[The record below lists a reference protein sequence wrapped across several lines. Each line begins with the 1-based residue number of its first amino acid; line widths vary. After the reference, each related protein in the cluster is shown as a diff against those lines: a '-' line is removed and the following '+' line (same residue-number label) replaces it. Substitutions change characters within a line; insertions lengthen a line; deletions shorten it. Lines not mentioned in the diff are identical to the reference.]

1 MVQKSETK
9 KAKQILHDVIFEL
22 QNVSE
27 SMQWFLSYDR
37 LSELL
42 EIRKEECLRKVYQF
56 KSAKPQMTLSGGFHE
71 VDGDLLVDFL
81 AWNLELDEVAEEFLK
96 GGIFFSERPLYELR
110 ESYKT
115 LIQKTIANHKLDQE
129 LLLLLTAATIDFD
142 DAVDSYLMDKFEIDF
157 FVRRSIH
164 QFLEKF
170 EIHPEYGAEEF
181 LYEYLKSLIPTKILN
196 FRDITREFRDR
207 TYYELYGRFRETKK
221 KKKKKIVQSVSI
233 EVKDLLS
240 FFDLEPGATIVDVKK
255 KFKELLKKYHPDIN
269 KKGEEMTKRIILK
282 YNRLVEL
289 IGS

>member
-1 MVQKSETK
+1 MVQRVEAKKS
-9 KAKQILHDVIFEL
+9 KQILQDVIFEL
-22 QNVSE
+22 QNISE
-27 SMQWFLSYDR
+27 SMLWFLSYDR

-56 KSAKPQMTLSGGFHE
+56 KAAKPQMTLSGGFHE
-71 VDGDLLVDFL
+71 VDGDLLIDFL
-81 AWNLELDEVAEEFLK
+81 AWSLELDEVAEEFLR

-115 LIQKTIANHKLDQE
+115 LVQKTIANHKLDRE
-129 LLLLLTAATIDFD
+129 LLLLLTAATVDYD

-170 EIHPEYGAEEF
+170 EIHPEFGAEEF

-221 KKKKKIVQSVSI
+221 KKKKIVKTVSD
-233 EVKDLLS
+233 EVKDLLA
-240 FFDLEPGATIVDVKK
+240 FFDLEPGAGISDVKK

-289 IGS
+289 LGS

>member
-1 MVQKSETK
+1 MVQRVEAKKS
-9 KAKQILHDVIFEL
+9 KQILHDVIFEL

-27 SMQWFLSYDR
+27 SMLWFLSYDR

-56 KSAKPQMTLSGGFHE
+56 KSTKPQMTLSGGFHE
-71 VDGDLLVDFL
+71 VDGDLLIDFL
-81 AWNLELDEVAEEFLK
+81 AWSLELDEVAEEFLK

-115 LIQKTIANHKLDQE
+115 LIQKTVANHKLDTE
-129 LLLLLTAATIDFD
+129 LLLLLTAATVDYD

-157 FVRRSIH
+157 FVRRTIH

-221 KKKKKIVQSVSI
+221 KKKKVVKTVST
-233 EVKDLLS
+233 ELKDLLV
-240 FFDLEPGATIVDVKK
+240 FFDLEPGASITDVKK

-289 IGS
+289 IGN

>member
-1 MVQKSETK
+1 MVQRVEAKKS
-9 KAKQILHDVIFEL
+9 KQILHDVIFEL

-27 SMQWFLSYDR
+27 SMLWFLSYDR

-56 KSAKPQMTLSGGFHE
+56 KSTKPQMALSGGFHE
-71 VDGDLLVDFL
+71 VDGDLLIDFL
-81 AWNLELDEVAEEFLK
+81 AWSLELDEVAEEFLK

-115 LIQKTIANHKLDQE
+115 LIQKTVANHKLDTE
-129 LLLLLTAATIDFD
+129 LLLLLTAATVDYD

-157 FVRRSIH
+157 FVRRTIH

-221 KKKKKIVQSVSI
+221 KKKKVVKTVST
-233 EVKDLLS
+233 ELKDLLA
-240 FFDLEPGATIVDVKK
+240 FFDLEPGASITDVKK

-289 IGS
+289 IGN

>member
-1 MVQKSETK
+1 MVQRVETK
-9 KAKQILHDVIFEL
+9 KSKQILHDVIFEL

-27 SMQWFLSYDR
+27 SMLWFLSYDR

-56 KSAKPQMTLSGGFHE
+56 KAAKPQMTLSGGFHE
-71 VDGDLLVDFL
+71 VDGDLLIDFL
-81 AWNLELDEVAEEFLK
+81 AWSLELDEVAEEFLR

-115 LIQKTIANHKLDQE
+115 LIQKTIANHKLDRE
-129 LLLLLTAATIDFD
+129 LLLLLTAATVDYD

-170 EIHPEYGAEEF
+170 EIHPEFGAEEF

-221 KKKKKIVQSVSI
+221 KKKKIVKTVSD
-233 EVKDLLS
+233 EVKDLLA
-240 FFDLEPGATIVDVKK
+240 FFDLEPGAGITDVKK

-289 IGS
+289 LGS

>member
-1 MVQKSETK
+1 MVQKTETK

-56 KSAKPQMTLSGGFHE
+56 KASKPQMTLSGGFHE

-81 AWNLELDEVAEEFLK
+81 SWNLELDEVAEEFLK

-221 KKKKKIVQSVSI
+221 KKKKKLVQSVSS

-240 FFDLEPGATIVDVKK
+240 FFDLEPGATITDVKK

-289 IGS
+289 LGT

>member
-1 MVQKSETK
+1 MVQRVEAKKS
-9 KAKQILHDVIFEL
+9 KQILHDVIFEL
-22 QNVSE
+22 QNISE
-27 SMQWFLSYDR
+27 SMLWFLSYDR

-56 KSAKPQMTLSGGFHE
+56 KAAKPQMTLSGGFHE
-71 VDGDLLVDFL
+71 VDGDLLIDFL
-81 AWNLELDEVAEEFLK
+81 AWSLELDEVAEEFLR

-115 LIQKTIANHKLDQE
+115 LVQKTIANHKLDRE
-129 LLLLLTAATIDFD
+129 LLLLLTAATVDYD

-170 EIHPEYGAEEF
+170 EIHPEFGAEEF

-221 KKKKKIVQSVSI
+221 KKKKIGKTVSD
-233 EVKDLLS
+233 EVKDLLA
-240 FFDLEPGATIVDVKK
+240 FFDLEPGAGISDVKK

-289 IGS
+289 LGS

>member
-1 MVQKSETK
+1 MVQRVETRKS
-9 KAKQILHDVIFEL
+9 KQILHDVIFEL

-27 SMQWFLSYDR
+27 SMLWFLSYDR

-56 KSAKPQMTLSGGFHE
+56 KAAKPQMTLSGGFHE
-71 VDGDLLVDFL
+71 VDGDLLIDFL
-81 AWNLELDEVAEEFLK
+81 AWSLELDEVAEEFLK

-110 ESYKT
+110 ESYKS
-115 LIQKTIANHKLDQE
+115 LIQKTIANHKLDRE
-129 LLLLLTAATIDFD
+129 LLLLLTAATVDYD

-207 TYYELYGRFRETKK
+207 TYYELYGKFRETKK
-221 KKKKKIVQSVSI
+221 KKKKIVKTVST
-233 EVKDLLS
+233 ELKDLLA
-240 FFDLEPGATIVDVKK
+240 FFDLEPGASITDVKK

-289 IGS
+289 LGT

>member
-1 MVQKSETK
+1 MVQRVEAKKS
-9 KAKQILHDVIFEL
+9 KQILHDVIFEL

-42 EIRKEECLRKVYQF
+42 EIRKEDCLRKVYQF
-56 KSAKPQMTLSGGFHE
+56 KAAKPQMTLSGGFHE
-71 VDGDLLVDFL
+71 VDGDLLIDFL
-81 AWNLELDEVAEEFLK
+81 AWSLELDEVAEEFLK

-110 ESYKT
+110 ESYKS
-115 LIQKTIANHKLDQE
+115 LIQKTIANHKLDRE
-129 LLLLLTAATIDFD
+129 LLLLLTAATVDYD

-170 EIHPEYGAEEF
+170 EIHPEFGAEEF

-207 TYYELYGRFRETKK
+207 TYYELYGRFRESK
-221 KKKKKIVQSVSI
+221 KKKKKIVKTVSD
-233 EVKDLLS
+233 EVKDLLA
-240 FFDLEPGATIVDVKK
+240 FFDLEPGAGMTDVKR

-289 IGS
+289 LGT

>member
-1 MVQKSETK
+1 MVQRVEAKKS
-9 KAKQILHDVIFEL
+9 KQILHDVIFEL
-22 QNVSE
+22 QNISE
-27 SMQWFLSYDR
+27 SMLWFLSYDR

-42 EIRKEECLRKVYQF
+42 EIRKEDCLRKVYQF

-71 VDGDLLVDFL
+71 VDGDLLIDFL
-81 AWNLELDEVAEEFLK
+81 AWSLELDEVAEEFLR

-115 LIQKTIANHKLDQE
+115 LVQKTIANHKLDRE
-129 LLLLLTAATIDFD
+129 LLLLLTAATVDYD

-221 KKKKKIVQSVSI
+221 KKKKIVKTVSD
-233 EVKDLLS
+233 EVKDLLA
-240 FFDLEPGATIVDVKK
+240 FFDLEPGAGITDVKK

-289 IGS
+289 IGN

>member
-1 MVQKSETK
+1 MVQRVEAKKS
-9 KAKQILHDVIFEL
+9 KQILHDVIFEL

-56 KSAKPQMTLSGGFHE
+56 KAAKPQMTLSGGFHE
-71 VDGDLLVDFL
+71 VDGDLLIDFL
-81 AWNLELDEVAEEFLK
+81 AWSLELDEVAEEFLK

-110 ESYKT
+110 ESYKS
-115 LIQKTIANHKLDQE
+115 LIQKTIANHKLDRE
-129 LLLLLTAATIDFD
+129 LLLLLTAATVDYD

-170 EIHPEYGAEEF
+170 EIHPEFGAEEF

-221 KKKKKIVQSVSI
+221 KKKKIVKTVSD
-233 EVKDLLS
+233 EVKDLLA
-240 FFDLEPGATIVDVKK
+240 FFDLEPGAGMPDVKR

-289 IGS
+289 LGT

>member
-1 MVQKSETK
+1 MVQRVEAKKS
-9 KAKQILHDVIFEL
+9 KQILHDVIFEL

-56 KSAKPQMTLSGGFHE
+56 KAAKPQMTLSGGFHE
-71 VDGDLLVDFL
+71 VDGDLLIDFL
-81 AWNLELDEVAEEFLK
+81 AWSLEIDEVAEEFLK

-110 ESYKT
+110 ESYKS
-115 LIQKTIANHKLDQE
+115 LIQKTIANHKLDRE
-129 LLLLLTAATIDFD
+129 LLLLLTAATVDYD

-170 EIHPEYGAEEF
+170 EIHPEFGAEEF

-221 KKKKKIVQSVSI
+221 KKKKIVKTVSD
-233 EVKDLLS
+233 EVKDLLA
-240 FFDLEPGATIVDVKK
+240 FFDLEPGAGMTDVKR

-289 IGS
+289 LGT

>member
-1 MVQKSETK
+1 MVQRVEAKKS
-9 KAKQILHDVIFEL
+9 KQILHDVIFEL

-27 SMQWFLSYDR
+27 SMLWFLSYDR

-56 KSAKPQMTLSGGFHE
+56 KSTKPQMTLSGGFHE
-71 VDGDLLVDFL
+71 VDGDLLIDFL
-81 AWNLELDEVAEEFLK
+81 AWSLELDEVAEEFLK

-115 LIQKTIANHKLDQE
+115 LIQKTVANHKLDTE
-129 LLLLLTAATIDFD
+129 LLLLLTAATVDYD

-157 FVRRSIH
+157 FVRRTIH

-221 KKKKKIVQSVSI
+221 KKKKVVKTVST
-233 EVKDLLS
+233 ELKDLLA
-240 FFDLEPGATIVDVKK
+240 FFDLEPGASITDVKK

-289 IGS
+289 IGN

>member
-1 MVQKSETK
+1 
-9 KAKQILHDVIFEL
+9 
-22 QNVSE
+22 
-27 SMQWFLSYDR
+27 MQWFMSYDR

-81 AWNLELDEVAEEFLK
+81 AWSLELDEVAEEFLK
-96 GGIFFSERPLYELR
+96 GGIFFSERPLFELR

-115 LIQKTIANHKLDQE
+115 LIQKTIANHKLDRE
-129 LLLLLTAATIDFD
+129 LILLLTAATVDFD

-170 EIHPEYGAEEF
+170 EIHPEFGAEEF

-221 KKKKKIVQSVSI
+221 KKKKIVKTVSI
-233 EVKDLLS
+233 ELKDLLA
-240 FFDLEPGATIVDVKK
+240 FFDLEPGANITDVKK

-289 IGS
+289 LGT

>member
-1 MVQKSETK
+1 MVQRVETK
-9 KAKQILHDVIFEL
+9 KNKQILHDVIFEL

-27 SMQWFLSYDR
+27 SMLWFLSYDR

-56 KSAKPQMTLSGGFHE
+56 KASKPQMTLSGGFHE
-71 VDGDLLVDFL
+71 VDGDLLIDFL
-81 AWNLELDEVAEEFLK
+81 AWSLELDEVAEEFLR

-115 LIQKTIANHKLDQE
+115 LIQKTIANHKLDRE
-129 LLLLLTAATIDFD
+129 LLLLLTAATVDYD

-221 KKKKKIVQSVSI
+221 KKKKIVKTVSD
-233 EVKDLLS
+233 EVKDLLA
-240 FFDLEPGATIVDVKK
+240 FFDLEPGAGITDVKK

-289 IGS
+289 LGS

>member
-1 MVQKSETK
+1 MVQRVETRKS
-9 KAKQILHDVIFEL
+9 KQILHDVIFEL

-27 SMQWFLSYDR
+27 SMLWFLSYDR

-42 EIRKEECLRKVYQF
+42 EIRKEECLRKIYQF
-56 KSAKPQMTLSGGFHE
+56 KASKPQMTLSGGFHE
-71 VDGDLLVDFL
+71 VDGDLLIDFL
-81 AWNLELDEVAEEFLK
+81 AWSLELDEVAEKFLRA
-96 GGIFFSERPLYELR
+96 GIFFSERPLYELR

-115 LIQKTIANHKLDQE
+115 LIQKTIANHKLDRE
-129 LLLLLTAATIDFD
+129 LLLLLTAATVDYD

-207 TYYELYGRFRETKK
+207 TYYELYGRVRETKK
-221 KKKKKIVQSVSI
+221 KKKKIVKTVSD
-233 EVKDLLS
+233 EVKDLLA
-240 FFDLEPGATIVDVKK
+240 FFDLEPGAGITDVKK

-289 IGS
+289 LGS

>member
-1 MVQKSETK
+1 MVQRVEAKKS
-9 KAKQILHDVIFEL
+9 KQILHDVIFEL
-22 QNVSE
+22 QNISE
-27 SMQWFLSYDR
+27 SMLWFLSYDR

-71 VDGDLLVDFL
+71 VDGDLLIDFL
-81 AWNLELDEVAEEFLK
+81 AWSLELDEVAEEFLR

-115 LIQKTIANHKLDQE
+115 LVQKTIANHKLDRE
-129 LLLLLTAATIDFD
+129 LLLLLTAATVDYD

-221 KKKKKIVQSVSI
+221 KKKKIVKTVSD
-233 EVKDLLS
+233 EVKDLLA
-240 FFDLEPGATIVDVKK
+240 FFDLEPGAGITDVKK

-289 IGS
+289 IGN

>member
-1 MVQKSETK
+1 MVQKTETK
-9 KAKQILHDVIFEL
+9 KARQILHDVIFEL

-56 KSAKPQMTLSGGFHE
+56 KASKPQMTLSGGFHE

-81 AWNLELDEVAEEFLK
+81 SWNLELDEVAEEFLK

-221 KKKKKIVQSVSI
+221 KKKKKLVQSVSS

-240 FFDLEPGATIVDVKK
+240 FFDLEPGATITDVKK

-289 IGS
+289 LGT

>member
-1 MVQKSETK
+1 MVQRVEAKKS
-9 KAKQILHDVIFEL
+9 KQILHDVIFEL

-27 SMQWFLSYDR
+27 SMLWFLSYDR

-42 EIRKEECLRKVYQF
+42 EIRKEDCLRKVYQF
-56 KSAKPQMTLSGGFHE
+56 KAAKPQMTLSGGFHE
-71 VDGDLLVDFL
+71 VDGDLLIDFL
-81 AWNLELDEVAEEFLK
+81 AWSLELDEVAEEFLK

-110 ESYKT
+110 ESYKS
-115 LIQKTIANHKLDQE
+115 LIQKTIANHKLDRE
-129 LLLLLTAATIDFD
+129 FLLLLTAATVDYD

-170 EIHPEYGAEEF
+170 EIHPEFGAEEF

-221 KKKKKIVQSVSI
+221 KKKKIVKTVSD
-233 EVKDLLS
+233 EVKDLLA
-240 FFDLEPGATIVDVKK
+240 FFDLEPGAGMTDVKR

-289 IGS
+289 LGT

>member
-1 MVQKSETK
+1 MVQRVETRKS
-9 KAKQILHDVIFEL
+9 KQILHDVIFEL

-27 SMQWFLSYDR
+27 SMLWFLSYDR

-81 AWNLELDEVAEEFLK
+81 AWILELDEVAEDFLK
-96 GGIFFSERPLYELR
+96 GGIFFSERPLFELR
-110 ESYKT
+110 ESYKS
-115 LIQKTIANHKLDQE
+115 LIQKTVANHKLDRE
-129 LLLLLTAATIDFD
+129 LILLLTAATVDFD
-142 DAVDSYLMDKFEIDF
+142 DAIDSYLMDKFEIDF

-170 EIHPEYGAEEF
+170 EIHSEFGAEEF

-207 TYYELYGRFRETKK
+207 TYYELYGRFREAK
-221 KKKKKIVQSVSI
+221 KKKKKIVKTVSI
-233 EVKDLLS
+233 ELKDLLA
-240 FFDLEPGATIVDVKK
+240 FFDLEPGANITDVKK

-269 KKGEEMTKRIILK
+269 KKGEGMTKRIILK

-289 IGS
+289 LGT

>member
-1 MVQKSETK
+1 MVQRVEAKKS
-9 KAKQILHDVIFEL
+9 KQILHDVIFEL

-27 SMQWFLSYDR
+27 SMLWFLSYDR

-71 VDGDLLVDFL
+71 VDGDLLIDFL
-81 AWNLELDEVAEEFLK
+81 SWSLELDEVAEEFLK

-115 LIQKTIANHKLDQE
+115 LIQKTIANHKLDKE
-129 LLLLLTAATIDFD
+129 LLLLLTAATVDYD

-221 KKKKKIVQSVSI
+221 KKKKVAKTVST
-233 EVKDLLS
+233 ELKDLLA
-240 FFDLEPGATIVDVKK
+240 FFDLEPGASITDVKK

-289 IGS
+289 IGN

>member
-1 MVQKSETK
+1 MVQRVEAKKS
-9 KAKQILHDVIFEL
+9 KQILHDVIFEL

-27 SMQWFLSYDR
+27 SMLWFLSYDR

-42 EIRKEECLRKVYQF
+42 EIRKEDCLRKVYQF
-56 KSAKPQMTLSGGFHE
+56 KAAKPQMTLSGGFHE
-71 VDGDLLVDFL
+71 VDGDLLIDFL
-81 AWNLELDEVAEEFLK
+81 AWSLELDEVAEEFLK

-110 ESYKT
+110 ESYKS
-115 LIQKTIANHKLDQE
+115 LIQKTIANHKLDRE
-129 LLLLLTAATIDFD
+129 LLLLLTAATVDYD

-170 EIHPEYGAEEF
+170 EIHPEFGAEEF

-221 KKKKKIVQSVSI
+221 KKKKIVKTVSD
-233 EVKDLLS
+233 EVKDLLA
-240 FFDLEPGATIVDVKK
+240 FFDLEPGAGMTDVKR

-289 IGS
+289 LGT

>member
-1 MVQKSETK
+1 MVQRVEAKKS
-9 KAKQILHDVIFEL
+9 KQILHDVIFEL

-27 SMQWFLSYDR
+27 SMLWFLSYDR

-71 VDGDLLVDFL
+71 VDGDLLIDFL
-81 AWNLELDEVAEEFLK
+81 SWSLELDEVAEEFLK

-115 LIQKTIANHKLDQE
+115 LIQKTIANHKLDKE
-129 LLLLLTAATIDFD
+129 LLLLLTAATVDYD

-221 KKKKKIVQSVSI
+221 KKKKVVKTVST
-233 EVKDLLS
+233 ELKDLLA
-240 FFDLEPGATIVDVKK
+240 FFDLEPGASITDVKK

-289 IGS
+289 LGN

>member
-1 MVQKSETK
+1 MVQRVEAKKS
-9 KAKQILHDVIFEL
+9 KQILHDVIFEL
-22 QNVSE
+22 QNISE
-27 SMQWFLSYDR
+27 SMLWFLSYDR

-56 KSAKPQMTLSGGFHE
+56 KAAKPQMTLSGGFHE
-71 VDGDLLVDFL
+71 VDGDLLIDFL
-81 AWNLELDEVAEEFLK
+81 AWSLELDEVAEEFLR

-115 LIQKTIANHKLDQE
+115 LVQKTIANHKLDRE
-129 LLLLLTAATIDFD
+129 LLLLLTAATVDYD

-221 KKKKKIVQSVSI
+221 KKKKIVKTVSD
-233 EVKDLLS
+233 EVKDLLA
-240 FFDLEPGATIVDVKK
+240 FFDLEPGAGITDVKK

-289 IGS
+289 LGS

>member
-1 MVQKSETK
+1 MVQRVEAKKS
-9 KAKQILHDVIFEL
+9 KQILHDVIFEL

-27 SMQWFLSYDR
+27 SMLWFLSYDR

-42 EIRKEECLRKVYQF
+42 EIRKEDCLRKVYQF
-56 KSAKPQMTLSGGFHE
+56 KAAKPQMTLSGGFHE
-71 VDGDLLVDFL
+71 VDGDLLIDFL
-81 AWNLELDEVAEEFLK
+81 AWSLEIDEVAEEFLK

-110 ESYKT
+110 ESYKS
-115 LIQKTIANHKLDQE
+115 LIQKTIANHKLDRE
-129 LLLLLTAATIDFD
+129 LLLLLTAATVDYD

-170 EIHPEYGAEEF
+170 EIHPEFGAEEF

-221 KKKKKIVQSVSI
+221 KKKKIVKTVSD
-233 EVKDLLS
+233 EVKDLLA
-240 FFDLEPGATIVDVKK
+240 FFDLEPGAGMTDVKR

-289 IGS
+289 LGT

>member
-1 MVQKSETK
+1 MVQRVEAKKS
-9 KAKQILHDVIFEL
+9 KQILHDVIFEL

-56 KSAKPQMTLSGGFHE
+56 KAAKPQMTLSGGFHE
-71 VDGDLLVDFL
+71 VDGDLLIDFL
-81 AWNLELDEVAEEFLK
+81 AWSLELDEVAEEFLK

-110 ESYKT
+110 ESYKS
-115 LIQKTIANHKLDQE
+115 LIQKTIANHKLDRE
-129 LLLLLTAATIDFD
+129 LLLLLTAATVDYD

-170 EIHPEYGAEEF
+170 EIHPEFGAEEF

-221 KKKKKIVQSVSI
+221 KKKKIVKTVSD
-233 EVKDLLS
+233 EVKDLLA
-240 FFDLEPGATIVDVKK
+240 FFDLEPGAGMTDVKR

-289 IGS
+289 LGT